1 MLDTKRS
8 RQMLV
13 LILMSP
19 LIVALLALMALAPLY
34 LLNPEWVLRN
44 NIPDGLITVS
54 VAIDLTVMVAGGS
67 LQLCTSHPR
76 SPTGLTVDGVTPDGT
91 LPFCSSKKLLWNGSF
106 LLRKCAYDFCADFV
120 VLSLTSSSTVFSVIR
135 RLATSR

>member
-54 VAIDLTVMVAGGS
+54 VAIDLTVMVAGGVTAAVYIAS
-67 LQLCTSHPR
+67 KITDWINRGRSH
-76 SPTGLTVDGVTPDGT
+76 T
-91 LPFCSSKKLLWNGSF
+91 
-106 LLRKCAYDFCADFV
+106 
-120 VLSLTSSSTVFSVIR
+120 
-135 RLATSR
+135 

>member
-34 LLNPEWVLRN
+34 LLNPEGVLRD
-44 NIPDGLITVS
+44 NIPAGLVTVS
-54 VAIDLTVMVAGGS
+54 VAIDLTVIMAGGV
-67 LQLCTSHPR
+67 TAAVYIAFETTNWINRGRSH
-76 SPTGLTVDGVTPDGT
+76 T
-91 LPFCSSKKLLWNGSF
+91 
-106 LLRKCAYDFCADFV
+106 
-120 VLSLTSSSTVFSVIR
+120 
-135 RLATSR
+135 